1 MTKVKKVKKPKARKA
16 TKKPVAK
23 VRKID
28 QRLKPTPPPKIEKID
43 KRLNKAPVIVHE
55 PRSALPQ
62 PQVPLRM
69 FTGQDTGSII
79 SRQLDVLASKEQQLE
94 GKVTELQKKNL
105 YEQIIGKMSII
116 DSNMNILNKNYEDKE
131 YDRLNKQLKEINRL
145 IPKDEPTLFDFY
157 DNLYERLRNIKN
169 ENKMDVLVEDEDLLF
184 FEEPKSEPILKEV
197 KQTNTLLDDTIYNN
211 NLVDEAQIVIE
222 EIKNREVKGPIDLSD
237 VENVMLLGEIKNTEI
252 KGPVNLPTFEEAVIK
267 RQRGRPKKQKPVE
280 ALVEVKQTNTLLD
293 DKIYENDLVDEAQ
306 FVIEEIKNNK
316 LNGPINSSN
325 VENVMLL
332 GEIKNTEIKG
342 PVLLPSIFDKPESTG
357 LLDKT

>member
-1 MTKVKKVKKPKARKA
+1 MTKVKKSKKPKARKA
-16 TKKPVAK
+16 RKVIVKKTGVDTVTGARAN
-23 VRKID
+23 VV
-28 QRLKPTPPPKIEKID
+28 KID
-43 KRLNKAPVIVHE
+43 KRLNKAPIIVHE

-62 PQVPLRM
+62 APLRM

-116 DSNMNILNKNYEDKE
+116 DNNLNVLDKNYEDKE

-169 ENKMDVLVEDEDLLF
+169 ENKMDVLVEDEEL
-184 FEEPKSEPILKEV
+184 
-197 KQTNTLLDDTIYNN
+197 
-211 NLVDEAQIVIE
+211 
-222 EIKNREVKGPIDLSD
+222 
-237 VENVMLLGEIKNTEI
+237 
-252 KGPVNLPTFEEAVIK
+252 TFLE
-267 RQRGRPKKQKPVE
+267 KP
-280 ALVEVKQTNTLLD
+280 ALVEVKSTNTLLD

-306 FVIEEIKNNK
+306 II
-316 LNGPINSSN
+316 ID
-325 VENVMLL
+325 
-332 GEIKNTEIKG
+332 EIKNTNVKNQIVVPIIEEVKKPRG
-342 PVLLPSIFDKPESTG
+342 RPPKIFDKPEPKG